1 MNAQPNFLE
10 RLIKTADLPRWGRLG
25 YLLGVALFALTS
37 ISARYWADDYCFSG
51 ALVQSGFWQAQIDY
65 FIETS
70 NRFAVLPI
78 IGISEWFGVYA
89 IRLLPVILIFVWMGA
104 LRRVI
109 ELCSDLLDLDLD
121 RNWVQTIIYALLF
134 FLILLAPNRFQ
145 TIYWRSG
152 LLTYTLP
159 LLSITWLAGLILAGS
174 AKPVNAGR
182 LIAVGLLAVFTAGC
196 SETAAM
202 LLIGGL
208 ALGLLAALLIRSP
221 RRSAWLALL
230 GAALFGALLALVVMI
245 LSPAVR
251 LRQANVGEPASLLL
265 TLGLAFKFGL
275 AFIYN
280 TLKSTPLPVL
290 VWLIFSGALTYH
302 FWPRAG
308 LKRSA
313 ALRWAGLTALGGY
326 LLIVAA
332 CIPSAYAQQ
341 AYPEPRAQ
349 IVLLFPLLLTA
360 AALAGLAALALRGW
374 LSKSLPAV
382 NAATTPAQRRANRV
396 ITVLLLLALLYPLW
410 PAWQAAPEQ
419 RELAARAQQWDARD
433 AAIRTQIAAG
443 ATQIQTVALD
453 SIAGL
458 EEMQPDPNHW
468 VNVCAARY
476 YNVAEITAQIP

>member
-1 MNAQPNFLE
+1 MKAPQNFLE
-10 RLIKTADLPRWGRLG
+10 HLIKSADLPRWGRLG

-51 ALVQSGFWQAQIDY
+51 ALMQTGFWQSQMDY
-65 FIETS
+65 FMETS
-70 NRFAVLPI
+70 NRFTVLPI
-78 IGISEWFGVYA
+78 IGVSEWFGVYA
-89 IRLLPVILIFVWMGA
+89 IRLLPVMLIFAWLGA
-104 LRRVI
+104 LRRVV
-109 ELCSDLLDLDLD
+109 ELVGDLLALDLD
-121 RNWVQTIIYALLF
+121 RNWIQTIIYALVF

-159 LLSITWLAGLILAGS
+159 LLGITWLAGLILAGS
-174 AKPVNAGR
+174 AKPVSAAQ
-182 LIAVGLLAVFTAGC
+182 LITVSLLAVFTAGC

-202 LLIGGL
+202 LLIAGL
-208 ALGLLAALLIRSP
+208 ALGLLVSFFTHSP
-221 RRSAWLALL
+221 RRAVWLALL
-230 GAALFGALLALVVMI
+230 GAALFGALLALGVMI

-302 FWPRAG
+302 FWPRTR
-308 LKRSA
+308 LKPWTT
-313 ALRWAGLTALGGY
+313 LRWAGLVALSGY

-332 CIPSAYAQQ
+332 CIPSAYAQR

-349 IVLLFPLLLTA
+349 IVLLFPLLLAA
-360 AALAGLAALALRGW
+360 AALAALAALALRGQ
-374 LSKSLPAV
+374 LEKSFPSLD
-382 NAATTPAQRRANRV
+382 AAPVPILRRTNLV
-396 ITVLLLLALLYPLW
+396 ITVLLLFALLYPLW
-410 PAWQAAPEQ
+410 PAWQSAPEQ
-419 RELAARAQQWDARD
+419 RELAARAQQWDDRHAD
-433 AAIRTQIAAG
+433 IRAQIAAG
-443 ATQIQTVALD
+443 AVQIQTIALD

-476 YNVAEITAQIP
+476 YAVDEIIAQIP